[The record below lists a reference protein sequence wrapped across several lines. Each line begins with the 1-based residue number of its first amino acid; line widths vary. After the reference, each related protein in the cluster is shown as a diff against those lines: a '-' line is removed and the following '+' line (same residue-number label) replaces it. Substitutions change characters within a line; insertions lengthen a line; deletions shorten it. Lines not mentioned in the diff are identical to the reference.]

1 MRNNVR
7 NKAVCWALL
16 VGWFSA
22 LSLAAENEI
31 VGRVVLSPAALING
45 VEVPPDGGTVVPGD
59 LLSTPKGGGAFVNSQ
74 SRARISLSEETA
86 IRFENAS
93 GGVAAQILAGTVMV
107 SATGK
112 NITLIKTPKYR
123 IEPAQEEKVVYLVGL
138 LPDRRTVVAARHGKV
153 SITETSSGH
162 SYLLADGRYVT
173 IADSSSGV
181 PGQGGPPIKTET
193 QAAVDV
199 PIAAVGAESVVAGW
213 QIGLLPAGSSLT
225 VPGVV
230 ASPTVRT
237 SHEAVSS
244 SRPKPSPH

>member
-1 MRNNVR
+1 
-7 NKAVCWALL
+7 
-16 VGWFSA
+16 
-22 LSLAAENEI
+22 
-31 VGRVVLSPAALING
+31 
-45 VEVPPDGGTVVPGD
+45 
-59 LLSTPKGGGAFVNSQ
+59 VNSQ

-181 PGQGGPPIKTET
+181 PGQEALPIKT
-193 QAAVDV
+193 AAQTGANAPV
-199 PIAAVGAESVVAGW
+199 AAVGLGSMIAGW
-213 QIGLLPAGSSLT
+213 QIGSLPVGSSLT
-225 VPGVV
+225 VPGIV
-230 ASPTVRT
+230 ASPTVHT
-237 SHEAVSS
+237 SREVVSS
-244 SRPKPSPH
+244 ARPKPSPH